1 MEDDIEA
8 RLLNVSEIE
17 WLEPL
22 CIEAAHVIKKLRQQI
37 EVRNRTIDLANGE
50 ISGLKATNEHLRQKR
65 EELIQKLKWAVE
77 EGNKGIVE
85 ANRLRKALQEI
96 ADIEHENIPPPTA
109 PLEANLWGILNGCIT
124 VAEKALGEK
133 E

>member
-8 RLLNVSEIE
+8 RLLNVSKIE

-22 CIEAAHVIKKLRQQI
+22 CIEAAHVIK
-37 EVRNRTIDLANGE
+37 
-50 ISGLKATNEHLRQKR
+50 
-65 EELIQKLKWAVE
+65 KLKWAVE

-109 PLEANLWGILNGCIT
+109 PLEANLWGILNGCVT

-133 E
+133 K